1 MCRRRLAGSFIC
13 ACSTRRSACSVRR
26 TAFSYFFCWQMG
38 ASGAASPA
46 VSESLAVSSNFRR
59 IPPAFGL
66 PPDFS
71 LSSDFSLF
79 SGLAACSTRFA
90 ACRFLIAVR
99 SAVGSAGSS
108 FLSNCRREPP
118 SEIRRFVAGMLS
130 APRIA
135 DVSRLSG
142 LAACWADFAACLF
155 FSISRSAVVGSS
167 GSSLPNCRREP
178 PSEVRRFGAGAP
190 STPRIAVFSSLS
202 GRAACSVNFVLCFFL
217 LVFPRFWG
225 CFLTGAGVGSSAAG
239 ASSNGISTAPRMVAG
254 ASGGGSAVA
263 SARYSGVSSTSVCS
277 ALVSG
282 AGRGCFRFLPVSAPR
297 TAGRRMSSRSVG
309 RARSKAASAV
319 RWLTRFSS
327 PVARLCSTRPSRPIF

>member
-13 ACSTRRSACSVRR
+13 ACSTRQSARSVRR
-26 TAFSYFFCWQMG
+26 TALLYFFCWRVG
-38 ASGAASPA
+38 ASCAASPA
-46 VSESLAVSSNFRR
+46 VSESLGVSSNFRR
-59 IPPAFGL
+59 VPPAFGL
-66 PPDFS
+66 PSDFS
-71 LSSDFSLF
+71 LSSDFCLS
-79 SGLAACSTRFA
+79 SGLAAWSASFA

-99 SAVGSAGSS
+99 SA
-108 FLSNCRREPP
+108 
-118 SEIRRFVAGMLS
+118 
-130 APRIA
+130 PRIA
-135 DVSRLSG
+135 EVSRLSG
-142 LAACWADFAACLF
+142 LAACSVSFDTCRFLIAV
-155 FSISRSAVVGSS
+155 RSVAGSA
-167 GSSLPNCRREP
+167 GSSLSNCRREP

-202 GRAACSVNFVLCFFL
+202 GRAACSANFVLCFFL

-225 CFLTGAGVGSSAAG
+225 RFLTGAGVGSSAAG

-263 SARYSGVSSTSVCS
+263 SARYSGVSSGSVCS

-327 PVARLCSTRPSRPIF
+327 PMARLCSTRPSRPIF

>member
-1 MCRRRLAGSFIC
+1 MRRFVAGVLSAPRIAEVSRL
-13 ACSTRRSACSVRR
+13 
-26 TAFSYFFCWQMG
+26 
-38 ASGAASPA
+38 
-46 VSESLAVSSNFRR
+46 
-59 IPPAFGL
+59 
-66 PPDFS
+66 
-71 LSSDFSLF
+71 
-79 SGLAACSTRFA
+79 SGLAACSVRFA

-99 SAVGSAGSS
+99 SVAGSAGSS
-108 FLSNCRREPP
+108 LS
-118 SEIRRFVAGMLS
+118 
-130 APRIA
+130 
-135 DVSRLSG
+135 
-142 LAACWADFAACLF
+142 
-155 FSISRSAVVGSS
+155 
-167 GSSLPNCRREP
+167 NCRREP